1 MLKLTNI
8 MEYARDAMQVLWLR
22 PSKVQQLTSN
32 SLALKN
38 GDKIHRSRRLQTLE
52 KVRENLQ
59 AYWQSL
65 PEETFCRDLNPGKPL
80 FRSNVH
86 LALTYHLIHIFIGRS
101 FIFDETSLKHR
112 ESPHLEWQNLRR
124 TLIDTCVSSA
134 VATVDLCQTLHD
146 EGLLSKSSYTEF
158 TCCCAAVLALVA
170 KCVAEKSTQLKEAS
184 KKGTGLLQSMSIG
197 VFSTSSEKRAVEEL
211 EKAFE
216 KLDHANEGQDQTMEA
231 EEDSDGY
238 AQFRSWV
245 AMQQIVPGET
255 LQLPRQDNTMFDLM
269 TAGGQAMTPNG
280 SRSYV
285 LGLSDMGSLP
295 DLSQWFDHG
304 FG

>member
-1 MLKLTNI
+1 M
-8 MEYARDAMQVLWLR
+8 
-22 PSKVQQLTSN
+22 
-32 SLALKN
+32 
-38 GDKIHRSRRLQTLE
+38 
-52 KVRENLQ
+52 
-59 AYWQSL
+59 
-65 PEETFCRDLNPGKPL
+65 
-80 FRSNVH
+80 
-86 LALTYHLIHIFIGRS
+86 
-101 FIFDETSLKHR
+101 
-112 ESPHLEWQNLRR
+112 
-124 TLIDTCVSSA
+124 
-134 VATVDLCQTLHD
+134 
-146 EGLLSKSSYTEF
+146 
-158 TCCCAAVLALVA
+158 
-170 KCVAEKSTQLKEAS
+170 AEKSTQLKEAS